1 MKLNIESKESILELI
16 NYLDQQNTIELE
28 NSEIAHFESKD
39 YDTNKIVLLTLYKN
53 PSPVKLSINVQGN
66 FENDK
71 FYALFDN
78 YGERIE
84 NIVEGEY

>member
-1 MKLNIESKESILELI
+1 MELNIESKESILNLI
-16 NYLDQQNTIELE
+16 NYLEQQNTTELD

-39 YDTNKIVLLTLYKN
+39 YNTSKLVLLTLYKN
-53 PSPVKLSINVQGN
+53 PNPVKLSINVQSN
-66 FENDK
+66 LENEK
-71 FYALFDN
+71 LYALFDS

>member
-1 MKLNIESKESILELI
+1 MELNIESKESILELI
-16 NYLDQQNTIELE
+16 NYLDQQNTIELD

-53 PSPVKLSINVQGN
+53 PNPVKLSINVQGN

-84 NIVEGEY
+84 NIVKGEY